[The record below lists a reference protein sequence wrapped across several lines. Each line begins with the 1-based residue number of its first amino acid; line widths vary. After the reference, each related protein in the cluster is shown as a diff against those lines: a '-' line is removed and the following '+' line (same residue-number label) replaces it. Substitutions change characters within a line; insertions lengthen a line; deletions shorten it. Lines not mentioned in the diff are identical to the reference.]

1 MPTVSTFRD
10 CLICNNIG
18 KSNNFKFS
26 LHLKVDTGMSRLGFE
41 FDQFVQQF
49 NNIKSLENIAIEGI
63 YSHLACAD
71 ENNALNSKSNTQLQ
85 REKFQKLLKLINIDN
100 TQNIK
105 IHLANSA
112 GMILGKDFHFDMVL
126 SLIHI

>member
-1 MPTVSTFRD
+1 M
-10 CLICNNIG
+10 
-18 KSNNFKFS
+18 KFS

-41 FDQFVQQF
+41 CNQFVQQF
-49 NNIKSLENIAIEGI
+49 NNIKSLKIFLLKGI

-71 ENNALNSKSNTQLQ
+71 ENNAFNPKSSAQLQ
-85 REKFQKLLKLINIDN
+85 REKFQKLLKLINIDK

-112 GMILGKDFHFDMVL
+112 GMILGKDFHFDMVRVGL
-126 SLIHI
+126 SMYGYEPLVKINEKFIS